1 MKRHQ
6 LNNSYPRSS
15 YRAPARNRLLSRL
28 THSMLMLVVVVAA
41 VMGGLWLLG
50 LGISLVVGLFTLV
63 ISLVPLVFIAWLVWR
78 MVRAMV

>member
-1 MKRHQ
+1 
-6 LNNSYPRSS
+6 
-15 YRAPARNRLLSRL
+15 
-28 THSMLMLVVVVAA
+28 MLVVVVAA